1 MRSAPERILVRAPNW
16 VGDVVMATPALRALR
31 IRFPGSRIAVLAKR
45 NGLTLLD
52 GLGSFD
58 EGLEQQKGLW
68 DNVRRIRAF
77 RPDLAVLFPN
87 SHSSA
92 LAAFLAL
99 VPHRLGYDL
108 NARGLMLTMSLRPR
122 MDRHRRVPMPMT
134 AYYLDLV
141 GRLDAGTDDD
151 RVELA
156 ATDDG
161 RERAE
166 AWLAERG
173 VSPDE
178 RFVGVAPG
186 ASFGPSKLW
195 LPDRFGVAAGALAE
209 RHGRR
214 VLLLGGPGEES
225 LGQDVAAAAGASVVN
240 PDGAWTDFT
249 VLKAL
254 IERCDLALTTD
265 SGIRHVATAIGV
277 ATVVLMGPTDPRYSA
292 SNLSRTSVLREEV
305 DCGPCHLKV
314 CPTDHR
320 CMERIPADRAIEAG
334 ERLLTEGGAS

>member
-1 MRSAPERILVRAPNW
+1 
-16 VGDVVMATPALRALR
+16 MATPALRALR
-31 IRFPGSRIAVLAKR
+31 TRFPGRRIAVMAKR

-52 GLGSFD
+52 GLASFD
-58 EGLEQQKGLW
+58 EGLEQRKGLW
-68 DNVRRIRAF
+68 DNVRAIRAF
-77 RPDLAVLFPN
+77 RPNLAVLLPN

-108 NARGLMLTMSLRPR
+108 NARGLMLTMALRPR

-141 GRLDAGTDDD
+141 ARLGAAADDD

-156 ATDDG
+156 ATDEG

-173 VSPDE
+173 VGPDE

-195 LPDRFGVAAGALAE
+195 PAE
-209 RHGRR
+209 RYAT
-214 VLLLGGPGEES
+214 
-225 LGQDVAAAAGASVVN
+225 VA
-240 PDGAWTDFT
+240 D
-249 VLKAL
+249 AL
-254 IERCDLALTTD
+254 IERRGTQIIINAAPNERPVAATVAEAMRHAPALNFAERNNSIGLLKGLMRRADLLITNDTGA
-265 SGIRHVATAIGV
+265 RHFAAAMGIGV
-277 ATVVLMGPTDPRYSA
+277 VTIFGSTDPTWRS
-292 SNLSRTSVLREEV
+292 T
-305 DCGPCHLKV
+305 
-314 CPTDHR
+314 
-320 CMERIPADRAIEAG
+320 RA
-334 ERLLTEGGAS
+334 RF